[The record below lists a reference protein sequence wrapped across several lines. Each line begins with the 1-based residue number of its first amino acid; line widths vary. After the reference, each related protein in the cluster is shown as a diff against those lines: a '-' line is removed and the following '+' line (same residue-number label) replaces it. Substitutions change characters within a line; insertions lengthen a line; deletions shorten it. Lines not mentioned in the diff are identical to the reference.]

1 MRFVKAPLRISI
13 GGGGTDLPFYYREN
27 RGDLTF
33 ATIDKYIYITAHSKL
48 NNGYKISLEETIE
61 KVDELQDITGEYVK
75 TVLETAKVDKT
86 GLNISSSSEVPSET
100 GLGSSGSFTVAL
112 LKTVENWTPE
122 DSDRKELAE
131 KAFDIEHDLLG
142 KPCGKQ
148 DQYAS
153 AFGGLKRLQIDKNG
167 EASIEELDVNAESM
181 RKLEDRLML
190 FYTEERRY
198 SEDVLEEQKREM
210 ERDYSKKEKMN
221 RIKEIGTEI
230 RKALENGNIS
240 DYGELLH
247 RHWKIKKNFTEKM
260 TNPNIDRMYSDALDK
275 GAEGGKIVGAG
286 GGGFLMLFA
295 ETEHHDEIKKTMRN
309 HNAKHMEFKFEDS
322 GCEVVYEK

>member
-13 GGGGTDLPFYYREN
+13 GGGGTDLPFYYREK
-27 RGDLTF
+27 GADLTF
-33 ATIDKYIYITAHSKL
+33 ATIDKYIYITAHSGLK
-48 NNGYKISLEETIE
+48 NRYKISLEETREEADRIE
-61 KVDELQDITGEYVK
+61 DIKEEYVK
-75 TVLETAKVDKT
+75 TVLETAEVDKT

-112 LKTVENWTPE
+112 LKAVETWTSE
-122 DSDRKELAE
+122 DSSRKELAE
-131 KAFDIEHDLLG
+131 KAFDIEHDMLG

-153 AFGGLKRLQIDKNG
+153 AFGGLKRLQIDRNG
-167 EASIEELDVNAESM
+167 EACIEKLDVDVESM
-181 RKLEDRLML
+181 KKLEERLML

-210 ERDYSKKEKMN
+210 DRDYSKKEKMD

-230 RKALENGNIS
+230 RKALENGDIPE
-240 DYGELLH
+240 YGQLLH
-247 RHWKIKKNFTEKM
+247 RHWETKKKFTEKM
-260 TNPNIDRMYSDALDK
+260 TNPNIDRMYSDARDK

-295 ETEHHDEIKKTMRN
+295 EKEHQDEIKKTMRK

-322 GCEVVYEK
+322 GCEVLYEK